1 MPTDRVCGIGARCRG
16 PDGPFQLCHL
26 LGRSGSRNR
35 TPVLGGGRRH
45 WSGMARRRVRLRAGC
60 AGKVTRKER
69 DLMGTQRR
77 RAGCR
82 AMVAALVSPVIAAS
96 CAGVPPST
104 KTPVTE
110 QRPLGA
116 LLKAAAYP
124 NSETLLV
131 LVTMQHLLATH
142 REWEGYAY
150 FGRLADEQ
158 PGRRALFRSVQASM
172 QARVANDLPLWKRVA
187 WVEDAI
193 RKLDEGARAVPLL
206 GRFARGIVFAELP
219 ARFGKGRQAIE
230 DLEACIAHRA
240 ELPLGFDRGIYRA
253 MAAAYRTAGDERR

>member
-1 MPTDRVCGIGARCRG
+1 
-16 PDGPFQLCHL
+16 
-26 LGRSGSRNR
+26 
-35 TPVLGGGRRH
+35 
-45 WSGMARRRVRLRAGC
+45 
-60 AGKVTRKER
+60 
-69 DLMGTQRR
+69 
-77 RAGCR
+77 
-82 AMVAALVSPVIAAS
+82 MVAALVSPVIAAS
-96 CAGVPPST
+96 CAGVPPPT

-172 QARVANDLPLWKRVA
+172 QARVANDVPFWKRVA

-193 RKLDEGARAVPLL
+193 RKLDEGAIADPLL

-219 ARFGKGRQAIE
+219 ARFGKARQAIE
-230 DLEACIAHRA
+230 DLEACVAHRA

-253 MAAAYRTAGDERR
+253 LAAAYRTTGDEHRAGEMLARAGLRSLDDPNEPRVLGNISVDGARGFRFSEKRFTRESGRRLRRRRL